1 MIFLGNRTLR
11 ERIKFK
17 VFMSSKTDFCVLVK
31 NVCDSNA
38 AKKNNAVDLNKNQQC
53 NSKDDN

>member
-1 MIFLGNRTLR
+1 
-11 ERIKFK
+11 
-17 VFMSSKTDFCVLVK
+17 MSSKTDFCVLVK